1 MSALALLC
9 SGQGG
14 QHAAMFALTESA
26 PAATPVFEAGAALL
40 GADPRELARSGR
52 GLHDNRTAQIL
63 CCTTALALAAA
74 LSGSIRDAR
83 IVAGYSVGELAAWGI
98 AGLLTP
104 AQVLALAAARA
115 EAMDRAAAAAPGGLL
130 AIRGLARPVAEA
142 LAAAH
147 GAHLAIRVAD
157 DHAVYGGAAGPLAA
171 LAAAVGPAG
180 GVAQHLPVA
189 IAAHTP
195 LMAPAATAFG
205 RALAAIALPPHPPG
219 PARLLSGID
228 GAAVLVTASGR
239 DKLAAQVAQTV
250 DWQACLESCAAA
262 RVDRVLELGPGHAL
276 AAMASAA
283 LPQAPTRAAEAFRTL
298 VGLQDWLER

>member
-26 PAATPVFEAGAALL
+26 PAAAPVFEAAAALL
-40 GADPRELARSGR
+40 GADPRNLASSGR

-63 CCTTALALAAA
+63 CCTGALALAAA

-104 AQVLALAAARA
+104 AQVLTLAAARA
-115 EAMDRAAAAAPGGLL
+115 GAMDQAAAAAPGGLL
-130 AIRGLARPVAEA
+130 AIRGLPRAAADA
-142 LAAAH
+142 LAATH

-157 DHAVYGGAAGPLAA
+157 DHAVYGGASEPLVA

-180 GVAQHLPVA
+180 GVAQRLPVA
-189 IAAHTP
+189 IAAHTK
-195 LMAPAATAFG
+195 LMAPAAAAFG
-205 RALAAIALPPHPPG
+205 HALASLPLPARPPG

-228 GAAVLVTASGR
+228 GAAVLSTAAGR
-239 DKLAAQVAQTV
+239 DKLAAQVAHTV

-283 LPQAPTRAAEAFRTL
+283 LPRAQTRAAEAFRTL
-298 VGLQDWLER
+298 VGLQDWLDG